1 MARKQTVIKC
11 GCRNCIWGM
20 HHSSWGKTKMQ
31 ATIRSLRR
39 SIKIALRVGDFD
51 KAQDAIIS
59 AGYLD

>member
-1 MARKQTVIKC
+1 
-11 GCRNCIWGM
+11 
-20 HHSSWGKTKMQ
+20 MQ